1 MNKDRLI
8 QVLALSTSTAALV
21 GASALSPVLQ
31 QRRVTDQL
39 VSQVEINEATSPG
52 VALAATALGSFR
64 GLAANVLWYRL
75 EMLKRDGQFHE
86 ADTLSRMITT
96 LQPRFPQ
103 VWVFMGWNMA
113 YNISVETHTPQER
126 WDWVNKGIRLL
137 REEAIPMNPNSIRL
151 YRELGWFHFHK
162 VGERTDDMH
171 KYYKYKFADE
181 WDQIFGPLYEGRS
194 DEAVLSGFAPT
205 SNMSERYWRSTRPS
219 YVNRW
224 LMRFALKVVSDDPEL
239 KKIVYG
245 MEESPLD
252 QILPEIDL
260 LEAQLRENA
269 VAISESQEYS
279 GFSIDKYI
287 DQLRTDI
294 NNQIDTSAGRKIGE
308 TGFLR
313 DFSGQLVVDMP
324 EEDRAFFEDFAVDGR
339 LADIEPIVD
348 RLEAGGIKLD
358 RAGLLQIGKIIG
370 IAVRL
375 IPIQGHQF
383 EYWKLPQEQKLQ
395 TLQRLGLTKQDIPFY
410 DLLMSIQFN
419 HISED
424 GEIDQPDAD
433 ENLFEPFRRVLLPY
447 WRAKVLNEQ
456 YRMDP
461 TTMRLLMNEYGPID
475 WRNPAAHS
483 IYWGQAGL
491 QRTMQLLDT
500 NRIDVVNTQRGIIHG
515 IQSLERYGR
524 VVLNPYAQNPNDRVS
539 YQPNFVFAD
548 AYEKAMFTSK
558 EIYQTLSGAREGAV
572 DTFDMGHKNFLIDV
586 ANRAFVFGDEALAQR
601 YYIRARTLYGTDEE
615 GNVDPRFAKP
625 LADFVFE
632 ELNDDMLVRY
642 DVARNAMT
650 LMIQR
655 AFKEGIGGGDLDHF
669 DALMRQAKQWYDKY
683 QETKQNTFKA
693 TADTARL
700 ALEPWPEFLGNA
712 FVSLVT
718 NPTESPVMRNQVI
731 VNSDPELLKSVANR
745 LVDPLTQEFGGDW
758 RWLST
763 GVQRQTTGTELD
775 SGLRRRE

>member
-8 QVLALSTSTAALV
+8 QAIAVGTSAAALL

-39 VSQVEINEATSPG
+39 VSQVEINEAVPPG

-75 EMLKRDGQFHE
+75 EMLKRDGEFHE

-137 REEAIPMNPNSIRL
+137 REEAIPLNPNSIRL

-181 WDQIFGPLYEGRS
+181 WDQVLGPLYEGRS
-194 DEAVLSGFAPT
+194 DEEIFNGFAPI
-205 SNMSERYWRSTRPS
+205 SSMSERYWGANRPN
-219 YVNRW
+219 YTNRR
-224 LMRFALKVVSDDPEL
+224 LLRVALDVAPDDVEL

-245 MEESPLD
+245 VEEAPLD
-252 QILPEIDL
+252 QLMPEIDR
-260 LEAQLRENA
+260 LEAQLRKNA
-269 VAISESQEYS
+269 VAISENQKYS
-279 GFSIDKYI
+279 GFSIDKYM
-287 DQLRTDI
+287 DQVRVSLNDRI
-294 NNQIDTSAGRKIGE
+294 KTSRGRKIGI
-308 TGFLR
+308 TGFLQ
-313 DFSGQLVVDMP
+313 DFSGQPLGDMSV
-324 EEDRAFFEDFAVDGR
+324 EDRDFFADFAVEGSLPDMQ
-339 LADIEPIVD
+339 LILD

-358 RAGLLQIGKIIG
+358 RAGLLRIGKIIG
-370 IAVRL
+370 TVVRL
-375 IPIQGHQF
+375 MPVQGQQF
-383 EYWKLPQEQKLQ
+383 SYWKLPDTQKLEI
-395 TLQRLGLTKQDIPFY
+395 LQQFGLTKQDISAY
-410 DLLMSIQFN
+410 DTLMGIQFN
-419 HISED
+419 HISDD
-424 GEIDQPDAD
+424 GQIDQLGAG
-433 ENLFEPFRRVLLPY
+433 ENLFEPFTRVLLPY

-461 TTMRLLMNEYGPID
+461 TTMHLLMSEYGPID

-491 QRTMQLLDT
+491 QRTMQLLDA

-539 YQPNFVFAD
+539 YQPNFAFAD
-548 AYEKAMFTSK
+548 TYEKAMFVSK
-558 EIYQTLSGAREGAV
+558 EIYETLSGAKGGAS
-572 DTFDMGHKNFLIDV
+572 DTFDTGHKNFLIDV
-586 ANRAFVFGDEALAQR
+586 ANRAFVFGDEARAER
-601 YYIRARTLYGTDEE
+601 YYIRARTLYGTDDE
-615 GNVDPRFAKP
+615 GNVNPRFAKP

-632 ELNDDMLVRY
+632 ELDDDLLVRY
-642 DVARNAMT
+642 DVARNAIV

-655 AFKEGIGGGDLDHF
+655 AFKEGIAVGDLDHF
-669 DALMRQAKQWYDKY
+669 DALTRQARQWYNKY
-683 QETKQNTFKA
+683 QESKEKTYRA

-700 ALEPWPEFLGNA
+700 ALEPWPEFVGNA
-712 FVSLVT
+712 FVALVT
-718 NPTESPVMRNQVI
+718 NPAESPVMRNRVI
-731 VNSDPELLKSVANR
+731 INSDPDLLKLVATR
-745 LVDPLTQEFGGDW
+745 LIDPLTQEFGGDW
-758 RWLST
+758 RWLSA
-763 GVQRQTTGTELD
+763 GVQQKTTGTELD